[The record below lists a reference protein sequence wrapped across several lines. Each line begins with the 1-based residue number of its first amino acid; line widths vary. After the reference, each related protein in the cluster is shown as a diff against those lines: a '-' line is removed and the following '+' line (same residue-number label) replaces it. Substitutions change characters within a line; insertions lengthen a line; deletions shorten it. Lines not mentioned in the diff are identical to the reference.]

1 MLNKD
6 FYKKDTLNVAKELL
20 GKNIVRNINGHKLVG
35 RIVETEAYIGP
46 FDKAA
51 HSYNN
56 RKTQRNEV
64 MFKDAGHA
72 YIYFIYGMYYCFNIV
87 TEDEGKPCAVLI
99 RAIEPI
105 EGIDYMFKLRYKK
118 ELKEISKSQ
127 FKNLTNGPSKLC
139 IALNL
144 DKSLNGINLFSD
156 TLYVEDAGYNDF
168 DIVET
173 TRINI
178 DYAEEARF
186 YPWRFYIKDNPWVSQ
201 K

>member
-1 MLNKD
+1 MLTKE
-6 FYKKDTLNVAKELL
+6 FYLRDTLTVAKELL
-20 GKNIVRNINGHKLVG
+20 GKNIVRNINGHKLVA

-46 FDKAA
+46 HDKAA

-56 RKTQRNEV
+56 KRTKKNEV
-64 MFKDAGHA
+64 MFEEGGHA

-87 TEDEGKPCAVLI
+87 TEEKGKPSAVLI
-99 RAIEPI
+99 RAVEPI
-105 EGIDYMFKLRYKK
+105 EGIEYMCNLRYKN
-118 ELKEISKSQ
+118 ELSNITKNQ
-127 FKNLTNGPSKLC
+127 YKNLTNGPSKLC
-139 IALNL
+139 LALGL
-144 DKSLNGINLFSD
+144 DKNLNGIHLFSD
-156 TLYVEDAGYNDF
+156 NLYLEDVGYNNF

-186 YPWRFYIKDNPWVSQ
+186 YPWRFYIKDNAWVSQ

>member
-1 MLNKD
+1 MLNRD

-20 GKNIVRNINGHKLVG
+20 GKNIVRNINGHKLIG

-56 RKTQRNEV
+56 KKTQRNEV

-87 TEDEGKPCAVLI
+87 TEDEGNPCAVLI

-105 EGIDYMFKLRYKK
+105 DGIDYMCKLRYKK
-118 ELKEISKSQ
+118 DLKEISKSQ

-156 TLYVEDAGYNDF
+156 ALYVEDAGYNNF